1 MPGPSRASSI
11 RRGSKFCTIW
21 RYWRV
26 QISILKPD
34 SATNHV
40 KHISEKCTGLLRPGP
55 CWAWA
60 GLPQPTPEA
69 FFLQPLPATLFLLLL
84 SSSFPVILFDFVGNV
99 SNKITPQRPLIL
111 FECFLEIL
119 KQNQGKN
126 IFRQWSSSG
135 LFENHTLGLFY
146 LGSSRKYS
154 NKTGGLQGV
163 ILFENFR
170 KLLK

>member
-1 MPGPSRASSI
+1 MLCWAITNNYRLYLLLDVKYIIGIYCAYDELQRPQKIPSFLEKKSKHHVVCYFSIMSGAFRAISI

-60 GLPQPTPEA
+60 GLPQPTLVA
-69 FFLQPLPATLFLLLL
+69 FFLQPPPAATLFFAPVQQC
-84 SSSFPVILFDFVGNV
+84 SSDSI
-99 SNKITPQRPLIL
+99 
-111 FECFLEIL
+111 
-119 KQNQGKN
+119 
-126 IFRQWSSSG
+126 
-135 LFENHTLGLFY
+135 
-146 LGSSRKYS
+146 
-154 NKTGGLQGV
+154 
-163 ILFENFR
+163 
-170 KLLK
+170 

>member
-1 MPGPSRASSI
+1 MSGAFRASSI

-69 FFLQPLPATLFLLLL
+69 FFCSHRQWENFFLLL
-84 SSSFPVILFDFVGNV
+84 SSSFPLIVFDLFGNFP
-99 SNKITPQRPLIL
+99 NKITPQRPLIL
-111 FECFLEIL
+111 FECFLEML
-119 KQNQGKN
+119 KYNQGK
-126 IFRQWSSSG
+126 SSFG
-135 LFENHTLGLFY
+135 KDPHQDYTRITFWGDF
-146 LGSSRKYS
+146 
-154 NKTGGLQGV
+154 
-163 ILFENFR
+163 I
-170 KLLK
+170 